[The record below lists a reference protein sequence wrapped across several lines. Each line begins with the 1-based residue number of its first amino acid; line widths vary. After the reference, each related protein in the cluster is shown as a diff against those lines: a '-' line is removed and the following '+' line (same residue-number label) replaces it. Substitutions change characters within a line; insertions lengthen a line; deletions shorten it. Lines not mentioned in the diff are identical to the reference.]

1 MRHWPRW
8 CRGRVLL
15 LAREVAGHQ
24 GSVFIPTLI
33 HILLYIIFDLLL
45 YIILKFFDIT
55 GFSWY
60 SRALCVGTQEVLVQA
75 LNVHHLLAQS
85 CSSILIHKN

>member
-1 MRHWPRW
+1 MRRW
-8 CRGRVLL
+8 SGWRRGRVLL
-15 LAREVAGHQ
+15 LAREVAGHR

-33 HILLYIIFDLLL
+33 CILLDLLL
-45 YIILKFFDIT
+45 DLLDIIGLYARL
-55 GFSWY
+55 Y
-60 SRALCVGTQEVLVQA
+60 SRALCVGAQEVLVQA